1 MPEARRLLRA
11 ASPFA
16 RAALLAGVAATVAGC
31 GKSLPSEGT
40 SRGAGVATV
49 ASSGA
54 VGPSGLVMANTT
66 RLGGTDPVA
75 DAAASALAT
84 YPGLT
89 PATRPEAVVLVDE
102 RDWSAA
108 LAAAALASAPLGAPL
123 LYAEGD
129 ALPTASAQAL
139 ATLRPR
145 GSRLLGGAQVIELGT
160 AAAPAGYKVLPL
172 QVQAGGGEATLAAQA
187 VRLLTVARGS
197 APRRVIAIGADGPRA
212 LAMPAAALAAE
223 TGAPIL
229 PVGARGIPLATGRV
243 LVGLHRP
250 TIYAVGPPVAIG
262 HAVLAALARL
272 GPVRRID
279 DPTPGTGATAAANA
293 IAIARYHD
301 GSFGWGVEEP
311 GHSLLFANATRPLD
325 GPATAALAA
334 SGNPLLL
341 LEAAGQ
347 VPTALA
353 SYLADIQPS
362 YPEYQPTRGFYN
374 RGWVV
379 GDEQA
384 ITATAQ
390 AELNGMLA
398 SAPQSTSPSSPTP
411 TSTQESPAP

>member
-160 AAAPAGYKVLPL
+160 AAAPAGYKRSPVAGAGRRRRGD
-172 QVQAGGGEATLAAQA
+172 AGGAGGATAHDCPRQPA
-187 VRLLTVARGS
+187 
-197 APRRVIAIGADGPRA
+197 APRDRVGADGPRA
-212 LAMPAAALAAE
+212 LAMPAAGLAAE

-229 PVGARGIPLATGRV
+229 PVERARHPAATGRRTG
-243 LVGLHRP
+243 GLHRP

-272 GPVRRID
+272 GPVRRIEAV
-279 DPTPGTGATAAANA
+279 PGRPAAGATAAGQRDRGRALPRRNLRLGRRRTGPRPGVRQ
-293 IAIARYHD
+293 ARAR
-301 GSFGWGVEEP
+301 S
-311 GHSLLFANATRPLD
+311 TRPPRRRCPRA
-325 GPATAALAA
+325 GT
-334 SGNPLLL
+334 SPLLL

-353 SYLADIQPS
+353 SYLGRHPARLPPNTS
-362 YPEYQPTRGFYN
+362 RC
-374 RGWVV
+374 
-379 GDEQA
+379 A
-384 ITATAQ
+384 
-390 AELNGMLA
+390 A
-398 SAPQSTSPSSPTP
+398 STIA
-411 TSTQESPAP
+411 AG